1 MLLICSLTATVL
13 VQSQCKENVLKEDN
27 KLVRKDRSVIAGA
40 AIAGTVLNGLSG
52 FLSGINGPNN
62 VKDVS
67 S

>member
-1 MLLICSLTATVL
+1 M
-13 VQSQCKENVLKEDN
+13 QSQCKENVLKEDN